1 MIKPTY
7 LNQFVLSVEICLF
20 KPMSGWGL
28 LTISVAEA
36 ALPFPPSVDVTAEV
50 VLFFVPMVVPVTCT
64 LKVQLLFALSDPP
77 VNVSRLPPVITRLPL
92 PHREFVVP
100 LLVVTPA
107 VKVSVKPMPFNRVS

>member
-1 MIKPTY
+1 
-7 LNQFVLSVEICLF
+7 
-20 KPMSGWGL
+20 MSGWGL

-50 VLFFVPMVVPVTCT
+50 VLFFVPMVVPVTCI

-92 PHREFVVP
+92 PHRE
-100 LLVVTPA
+100 LVGA
-107 VKVSVKPMPFNRVS
+107 VGCGHTRRQGVRKTDAVQWSKLIRIGNRKRQRRSATDKD